1 MKKSIL
7 IILISIISI
16 GAQAQTYKM
25 GPMVEKNFPYDTME
39 YWEADSLGKTKL
51 VDTIS
56 FESELRIYKNK
67 IVFKSGKNKIVYKI
81 DNEYSFRNENLDMLL
96 VINKKTRDNNK
107 RKENISL
114 CSNVDKIKKT
124 LKWFPKVNLD
134 QGLDM
139 VIKYIFTNKYLVQGE
154 GI

>member
-1 MKKSIL
+1 
-7 IILISIISI
+7 
-16 GAQAQTYKM
+16 M

-96 VINKKTRDNNK
+96 VINKKTKATYSMYIGKMGKDVYVYLDHTNDDQKSVNAIIC
-107 RKENISL
+107 ES
-114 CSNVDKIKKT
+114 IK
-124 LKWFPKVNLD
+124 
-134 QGLDM
+134 
-139 VIKYIFTNKYLVQGE
+139 
-154 GI
+154 

>member
-1 MKKSIL
+1 MNQTTKTMKKSIL
-7 IILISIISI
+7 ISLISIISI

-25 GPMVEKNFPYDTME
+25 GPMVEKTFPYDTME

-96 VINKKTRDNNK
+96 VINKKTKATYSMYIGKMGKDVYVYLDHTNEDQKSVNAIIC
-107 RKENISL
+107 ES
-114 CSNVDKIKKT
+114 IK
-124 LKWFPKVNLD
+124 
-134 QGLDM
+134 
-139 VIKYIFTNKYLVQGE
+139 
-154 GI
+154 